1 MLNLIPRAKINTMH
15 GKCNCGKKAVSEYL
29 IQDKSSAW
37 TIKLCDKCEPKSVR
51 SGLVKIDGG
60 AKTQKQKP

>member
-1 MLNLIPRAKINTMH
+1 MH